1 MAGIYVHFP
10 YCQNRC
16 IYCDF
21 YSRVRRDWD
30 KYVDALLCE
39 IAARK
44 DFLKG
49 VPPRTLYFGGGTPS
63 LLPYSQLSRVV
74 EGLREN
80 FDLSEIEEFTI
91 ECNPDDISPEKA
103 SELRLLGASRISMG
117 VQSFCDAH
125 LKWMRRRHTAEDAR
139 RAFLSLRAAGF
150 DNISI
155 DLIFGFQGLSD
166 DDWAYSIDEAMKLSP
181 EHISCYQMMG
191 RWASDDEAECRKQYL
206 YLAERLSDAGYEH
219 YEISNY
225 CKPGKAS
232 LHNSSYWTRDAYLG
246 LGAAAH
252 SFNGERTRS
261 WNVSDLDRYIA
272 ERCPNRSG
280 MTYGGTSGISSETL
294 SDAEADEERLML
306 GLRTSRG
313 VDLSSLVTKKPALDS
328 LVKAGYIIKEY
339 SAIRIPEEHF
349 FVSDWIISQLF

>member
-10 YCQNRC
+10 YCQSRC

-63 LLPYSQLSRVV
+63 LLPSLQLSRVV
-74 EGLREN
+74 EGLRKN

-91 ECNPDDISPEKA
+91 ECNPDDISQEKA
-103 SELRLLGASRISMG
+103 SELRLIGASRISMG

-139 RAFLSLRAAGF
+139 RAFRTLRAAGF

-191 RWASDDEAECRKQYL
+191 RWASSDEAACRKQYL
-206 YLAERLSDAGYEH
+206 YLAERLRYAGYEH

-225 CKPGKAS
+225 CLPGFAS
-232 LHNSSYWTRDAYLG
+232 RHNSAYWTRDAYLG

-252 SFNGERTRS
+252 SFDGVRTRS

-272 ERCPNRSG
+272 ERCPVG
-280 MTYGGTSGISSETL
+280 SETL

-328 LVKAGYIIKEY
+328 LVKAGYIIKED
-339 SAIRIPEEHF
+339 STIRVPEEHF